1 MLISQRGKKCRITSK
16 NGGGDAD
23 STMRNSDW
31 LPSSHGTLLRCSG
44 EQGAWFNSMPK
55 MGLVKDS
62 ELDKCCKNYSNCK
75 ANSKAGQIFPGA
87 GYALHIH
94 LGYLIVFSFIVSG
107 IGNSIQ
113 SPYVFEAMHSH
124 YEATLIQCLYCT
136 FVSRCMR
143 AHTHKPIWFE
153 TLTHSII
160 HWQYIQYISIYVH
173 IFFMF
178 TCAHRVNSLRI
189 LDVNGGIRSELE
201 TNKREDQPKWTKT
214 RYC

>member
-31 LPSSHGTLLRCSG
+31 LRSSHGTLLRCSG
-44 EQGAWFNSMPK
+44 EQGVWFNSMPK

-75 ANSKAGQIFPGA
+75 ANCKAGQIFPGA

-136 FVSRCMR
+136 FVGRCMR

-160 HWQYIQYISIYVH
+160 Q
-173 IFFMF
+173 
-178 TCAHRVNSLRI
+178 
-189 LDVNGGIRSELE
+189 
-201 TNKREDQPKWTKT
+201 
-214 RYC
+214 